1 MTDNL
6 EDGKKPQPRTFRITT
21 LGCKVNQFESAGL
34 AERLCQLGWRPAA
47 GDEAAEVNIVNTCTV
62 TGKASTQSRRAVRRS
77 VKSGREGRVLVTGCY
92 AQTRPA
98 ELTSIAGVEAV
109 VGHDGKFRLA
119 ERIAGGGRGTVDAG
133 RREVPAADPFAQ
145 EPLRSFGHRTRPF
158 LKIQDGCNAFCTY
171 CIVPYARGRSRSM
184 PADRVLGA
192 LERYRRSGY
201 REVVLCGIHLGAWGL
216 DLHPG
221 ETLAHLLARIDRHS
235 GIERLRLS
243 SIEPRELTTE
253 IIRRVAGSERFCRH
267 FHVPLQS
274 GDDRVLQRM
283 QRPYDSKF
291 FAGLVADIH
300 RLMPDAGIGV
310 DVLVG
315 FPGETR
321 EAFENTHRLIEALP
335 VTYLH
340 VFPFSAREGTPAF
353 GFDGKVASGE
363 VRERCRVMRELG
375 LAKRRAFYRQ
385 HIGTVVE
392 MLVEAERDRRSGR
405 LSGMTS
411 SYIPVLVAGG
421 DELKNRL
428 IRVRCRE
435 LAQNGALLAEP
446 CSEHAARK
454 AAGAQNRPEESR

>member
-1 MTDNL
+1 MTDNPG
-6 EDGKKPQPRTFRITT
+6 DGKKPQPRTFRITT

-34 AERLCQLGWRPAA
+34 AERLCRLGWRPAA
-47 GDEAAEVNIVNTCTV
+47 EGEAAEVSIINTCTV
-62 TGKASTQSRRAVRRS
+62 TGKASMQSRQAVRRAV
-77 VKSGREGRVLVTGCY
+77 KSSRENRVLVTGCY

-98 ELTSIAGVEAV
+98 ELASIAGVEAV
-109 VGHDGKFRLA
+109 VGHDGKFQLA
-119 ERIAGGGRGTVDAG
+119 DRIAGTGRDPVDAD
-133 RREVPAADPFAQ
+133 RREVPAADPFSRQ
-145 EPLRSFGHRTRPF
+145 PLRSFGRRTRPF

-184 PADRVLGA
+184 PADRVLAA

-201 REVVLCGIHLGAWGL
+201 HEVVLCGIHLGAWGL
-216 DLHPG
+216 DLQPPG
-221 ETLAHLLARIDRHS
+221 TLADLLARIDRET

-243 SIEPRELTTE
+243 SIEPRELTGE

-267 FHVPLQS
+267 FHIPLQS

-283 QRPYDSKF
+283 KRPYDSTF
-291 FAGLVADIH
+291 FAGLVTDIH
-300 RLMPDAGIGV
+300 RLMPVAGIGV

-321 EAFENTHRLIEALP
+321 EAFENTRSLIEALP

-353 GFDGKVASGE
+353 DFDGKVASGE

-385 HIGTVVE
+385 HIGTEVE
-392 MLVEAERDRRSGR
+392 MLVEAERDSRSGR
-405 LSGMTS
+405 LRGMTS
-411 SYIPVLVAGG
+411 SYIPVLTTGG
-421 DELKNRL
+421 DELKNSL

-435 LAQNGALLAEP
+435 LSENGALLAEP
-446 CSEHAARK
+446 CSEQASCATPVAEK
-454 AAGAQNRPEESR
+454 GP